1 MPSGTARADSDT
13 TSSLKIGSHI
23 DEVTSMTSLNQI
35 SFLNVVFS
43 FHHWRRQDLFVFC
56 SKKGDSGTSYL
67 VSFIRNE
74 PYNSFYENSFPFGEF
89 LFDRFFTFHPG
100 RDFPINPHSRFSPRL
115 VQWILSEMLT
125 NTFRF
130 NPTLVSDFG

>member
-1 MPSGTARADSDT
+1 MPSGTARAYSDT
-13 TSSLKIGSHI
+13 TSSLELGSHI
-23 DEVTSMTSLNQI
+23 DEVTSMTSLNKI
-35 SFLNVVFS
+35 SFLTVVFS
-43 FHHWRRQDLFVFC
+43 FHHWRRQDPFVFC
-56 SKKGDSGTSYL
+56 SKKGIPTL
-67 VSFIRNE
+67 FIQSLLSQMNLTIHYMRLI
-74 PYNSFYENSFPFGEF
+74 SHCRIPF
-89 LFDRFFTFHPG
+89 RSVFTFHSG